1 VCFLINFESDYIS
14 VVLDEIFWSLSRSGG
29 VFPFYGGLRWKGLTN
44 GADYSCYL
52 NDSGYQIFFLRRFER
67 SGNTN
72 EFDHFDERSKNDITA
87 SKTRRPAW
95 DHADRYAAANIG
107 YLRNYGRHFIESV
120 RGKIRFA
127 AGALHLI
134 KITRAGPARK

>member
-14 VVLDEIFWSLSRSGG
+14 VALDEIFGSLSR
-29 VFPFYGGLRWKGLTN
+29 
-44 GADYSCYL
+44 YSCYL

-107 YLRNYGRHFIESV
+107 YLRNYGRHFI
-120 RGKIRFA
+120 
-127 AGALHLI
+127 
-134 KITRAGPARK
+134 